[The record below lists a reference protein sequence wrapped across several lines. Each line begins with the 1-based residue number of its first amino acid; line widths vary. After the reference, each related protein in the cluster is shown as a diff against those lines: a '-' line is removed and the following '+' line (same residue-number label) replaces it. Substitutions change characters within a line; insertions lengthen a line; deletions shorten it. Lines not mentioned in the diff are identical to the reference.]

1 MRRPGDVRRMSPPT
15 RTGGAAHNA
24 EPLHMTFEDNAMLPA
39 LFGRH
44 DEYLVQIEQALGVS
58 VMSRGNQLAISGP
71 PWSSQAAK
79 LVLASLL
86 QRLERGLEVDTAEVS
101 AAVRLVVQ
109 RGAAG
114 GEAGGGEEL
123 FIATQKRRIGPRSLT
138 QAAYLRA
145 LRDCD
150 MVFALGPAGTDKT
163 YLAVAQAVAMLVEG
177 RVERIVLSR
186 PAVEAGEN
194 LGFLPGDLREKID
207 PYLRP
212 LYDALHDMMPIDK
225 VRHYLET
232 GDIEVAPLAFMRG
245 RTLSNSYVILDEA
258 QNTSQVQ
265 MKMCLTRLG
274 ENSRMVVTG
283 DLSQIDLP
291 KGVMPGLDDAVR
303 RLGNVEG
310 VTTVTFSDAD
320 VVRHG
325 LVTRIIR
332 AYDKDTSP

>member
-1 MRRPGDVRRMSPPT
+1 MTPPT
-15 RTGGAAHNA
+15 RPGGAAANV
-24 EPLHMTFEDNAMLPA
+24 EPLYMTFDDNAMLPA

-44 DEYLVQIEQALGVS
+44 DEYLAQIEQALGVS
-58 VMSRGNQLAISGP
+58 LVSRGNQLAISGP
-71 PWSSQAAK
+71 PWSAQAAK
-79 LVLASLL
+79 LVLSGLL
-86 QRLERGLEVDTAEVS
+86 RRLEQGLEVDSAEVS
-101 AAVRLVVQ
+101 AAVRMVVQ
-109 RGAAG
+109 SGGAD
-114 GEAGGGEEL
+114 GEAGGDGSEDL

-145 LRDCD
+145 LQDFD
-150 MVFALGPAGTDKT
+150 LVFALGPAGTGKT

>member
-1 MRRPGDVRRMSPPT
+1 MSPPA
-15 RTGGAAHNA
+15 RTSDAAHGA
-24 EPLHMTFEDNAMLPA
+24 LHMAFADNAMLPA

-44 DEYLVQIEQALGVS
+44 DEYLVQIEQALGVAL
-58 VMSRGNQLAISGP
+58 VSRGNQLAISGP
-71 PWSSQAAK
+71 PRPSQAAK
-79 LVLASLL
+79 MVLTSLL
-86 QRLERGLEVDTAEVS
+86 QRLEQGLEVDVAEVS
-101 AAVRLVVQ
+101 AAVRMVVQ
-109 RGAAG
+109 GADDG
-114 GEAGGGEEL
+114 GEEGGGEQL

-145 LRDCD
+145 LRDYD
-150 MVFALGPAGTDKT
+150 LVFALGPAGTGKT

-212 LYDALHDMMPIDK
+212 LYDALHDMIPGDK
-225 VRHYLET
+225 VRRYLET
-232 GDIEVAPLAFMRG
+232 GDIDVAPLAFMRG
-245 RTLSNSYVILDEA
+245 RTLTNAYVILDEA

-291 KGVMPGLDDAVR
+291 KGVKSGLDDAVN
-303 RLGNVEG
+303 RLKGVEG
-310 VTTVTFSDAD
+310 VITVSFSDAD

-332 AYDKDTSP
+332 AYDKVPAS